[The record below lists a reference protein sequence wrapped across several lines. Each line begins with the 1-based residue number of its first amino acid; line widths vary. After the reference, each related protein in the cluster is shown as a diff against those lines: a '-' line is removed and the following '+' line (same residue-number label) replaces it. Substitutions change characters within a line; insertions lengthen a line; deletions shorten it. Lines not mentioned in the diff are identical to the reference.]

1 VPDSSTRISDVVLS
15 AAGLIRDQGFDATTV
30 NDICRVTGLTKG
42 GLYHY
47 IKSKRELLYQIMKHG
62 LERLEDD
69 VVAVTRGIEDPE
81 EQLREVIRLHLLNI
95 SADEG
100 TIAILTDEDEG
111 LDPKHQREIHQ
122 RKRAYFDFVR
132 SVVGR
137 LHASGDFEDVDLN
150 VATFNILGQ
159 ILFFARWYRRDGAL
173 GPDEIAQQIA
183 DTSIRGLRKSTAAP
197 VMRA

>member
-1 VPDSSTRISDVVLS
+1 MPDSSTRISDVVLS
-15 AAGLIRDQGFDATTV
+15 AAGLIRDQGFEATTV

-69 VVAVTRGIEDPE
+69 VVAASEGIQDPE
-81 EQLREVIRLHLLNI
+81 EQLREVIRLHVLNI
-95 SADEG
+95 YADEG

-111 LDPKHQREIHQ
+111 LDPQHRKEIHR

-132 SVVGR
+132 GVVGR
-137 LHASGDFEDVDLN
+137 LHASGDYEDVDLN

-173 GPDEIAQQIA
+173 GPDEIARQIA
-183 DTSIRGLRKSTAAP
+183 NTSIRGLRKAGAVL
-197 VMRA
+197 VMQA